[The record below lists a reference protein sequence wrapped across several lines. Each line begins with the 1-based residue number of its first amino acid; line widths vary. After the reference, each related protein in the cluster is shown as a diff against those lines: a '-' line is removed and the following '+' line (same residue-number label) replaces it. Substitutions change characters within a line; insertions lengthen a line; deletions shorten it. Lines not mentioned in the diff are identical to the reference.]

1 MPMNETK
8 ATYLQRI
15 RSQSAYPWI
24 RRLSTFVAFVFYTI
38 AFMLSALS
46 IVVGSL
52 AAKGA
57 FFLPIVLCTLIVS
70 VLFVIA
76 GAVLKEASIML
87 ADIADSVTD
96 LNCRYEQ

>member
-1 MPMNETK
+1 MNEQK
-8 ATYLQRI
+8 QHYLLRI

-38 AFMLSALS
+38 ALMIFAIS
-46 IVVGSL
+46 IVVGGL

-57 FFLPIVLCTLIVS
+57 FWFPIAAAALIVS
-70 VLFVIA
+70 TLFFIA
-76 GAVLKEASIML
+76 GAVLKEASILL

-96 LNCRYEQ
+96 LNSRYEQ